1 MSVFFPF
8 PIIHTVNHGVKR
20 IDHNVKTPQFNIV
33 EHTVI
38 HSVKHNVIHTMN
50 ESEWVCSFQQGYLT
64 RLSSSTEKRG
74 LQKL

>member
-8 PIIHTVNHGVKR
+8 PVIHTVNHNVKR

-38 HSVKHNVIHTMN
+38 HSVKHSVKHSVIHTVN
-50 ESEWVCSFQQGYLT
+50 ECEWVCSFLF
-64 RLSSSTEKRG
+64 RLST
-74 LQKL
+74 LWTTV